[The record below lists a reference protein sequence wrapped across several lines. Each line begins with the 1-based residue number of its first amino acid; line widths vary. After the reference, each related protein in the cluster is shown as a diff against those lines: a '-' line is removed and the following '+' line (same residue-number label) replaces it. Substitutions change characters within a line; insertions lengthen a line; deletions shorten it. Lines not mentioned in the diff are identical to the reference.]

1 MPRFQFQFHY
11 CCTPGEGSPVN
22 EELERRLVRPG
33 GGYFESPD
41 LLTQRLEEKPA
52 GDSFTSRTGPLWRPS
67 CFRASMV
74 WTRGIADMTRIV
86 IEIVKLFLLFVVWTA
101 SRPVLV
107 MFVGVTSPTGFWR
120 SRIRPPGR
128 AVDGGRRRRGA

>member
-1 MPRFQFQFHY
+1 MIFQNSCHRLDERLKSKYMFKFRGPFFQFHY
-11 CCTPGEGSPVN
+11 VCTPGEGSPVN

-67 CFRASMV
+67 CFRASIV
-74 WTRGIADMTRIV
+74 WVRGIADMTRIV
-86 IEIVKLFLLFVVWTA
+86 IEIVNFLFVCLLLF
-101 SRPVLV
+101 
-107 MFVGVTSPTGFWR
+107 G
-120 SRIRPPGR
+120 RPPVR
-128 AVDGGRRRRGA
+128 FW